1 MAKKTKRSARKTMT
15 LPASGTRPPE
25 MQGVAPAARP
35 AFTPRSTPAKVDLS
49 QEYNYV
55 FADLRK
61 IAVIAVAMFVL
72 LFVLAFVLK

>member
-1 MAKKTKRSARKTMT
+1 
-15 LPASGTRPPE
+15 

>member
-15 LPASGTRPPE
+15 PPASRTRPPE
-25 MQGVAPAARP
+25 TQGVPTAARP
-35 AFTPRSTPAKVDLS
+35 AFAPRSTPTKVDLS

-61 IAVIAVAMFVL
+61 IAIIGAAMFVL